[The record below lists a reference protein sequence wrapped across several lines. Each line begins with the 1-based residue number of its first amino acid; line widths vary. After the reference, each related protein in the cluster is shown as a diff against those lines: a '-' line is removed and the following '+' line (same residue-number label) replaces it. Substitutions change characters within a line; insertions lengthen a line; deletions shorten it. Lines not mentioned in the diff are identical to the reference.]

1 MGKYSM
7 TKSRNARAVK
17 TRDLYGSSSVSDNDW
32 NAIRYLLGDV
42 GAFGFYPFKMYDEF
56 NYMND
61 YLKNRG
67 LSWSDM
73 KYPSLAPKSSAG
85 FHWNVSTKALKRLYR

>member
-7 TKSRNARAVK
+7 TKTRNNRAIT

-32 NAIRYLLGDV
+32 NAIRYMLSDV
-42 GAFGFYPFKMYDEF
+42 GAFGIYPFKMYDEHKW
-56 NYMND
+56 MSD

-67 LSWSDM
+67 LEWKDI
-73 KYPSLAPKSSAG
+73 KYPAIAPKAG
-85 FHWNVSTKALKRLYR
+85 SGVKLSVNTKVLKRLYR

>member
-17 TRDLYGSSSVSDNDW
+17 TRDLYGSSSVSDDDW
-32 NAIRYLLGDV
+32 NAVRYLFGDV
-42 GAFGFYPFKMYDEF
+42 GIFGFKPFKMYDEF
-56 NYMND
+56 NFMND

-67 LSWSDM
+67 LSWSDI
-73 KYPSLAPKSSAG
+73 KYPSIAPKSGSG
-85 FHWNVSTKALKRLYR
+85 NWKVSTKAVERLYK